1 MRVPGPA
8 IGEREVAHICL
19 PWLERTVVSSFL
31 LFAASGSLKSKF
43 KFLGRPL
50 SILKILDLFTFVY
63 AVLVKTRGRIS
74 FEPTFA
80 LKALRF
86 SFFSPLLTET
96 GPSSLKMEATIQW
109 DSANR

>member
-19 PWLERTVVSSFL
+19 PWLERTMVSSVL
-31 LFAASGSLKSKF
+31 LFTASGSLKS

-50 SILKILDLFTFVY
+50 SILKILDLFIFVY

-74 FEPTFA
+74 FELMFA

-96 GPSSLKMEATIQW
+96 GPSSLKMEATI
-109 DSANR
+109 